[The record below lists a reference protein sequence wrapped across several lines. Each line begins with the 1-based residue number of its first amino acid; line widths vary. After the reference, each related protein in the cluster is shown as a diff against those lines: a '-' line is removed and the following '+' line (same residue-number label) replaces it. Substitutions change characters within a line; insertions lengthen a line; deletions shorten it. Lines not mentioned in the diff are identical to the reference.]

1 MLIKPIQARSFNSP
15 WPEAN
20 NQRNI
25 ELTELSS
32 WMRQMAAQI
41 MLATESTFS

>member
-32 WMRQMAAQI
+32 WIRQMASPS

>member
-25 ELTELSS
+25 ELTDLSS
-32 WMRQMAAQI
+32 WMRQMDTRI